1 MRTPADLT
9 ELVRHMEWGDA
20 IVWQAVFQ
28 SAPALADRRSLL
40 WLYHIHMVQRAFTQV
55 WRREEP
61 RFRDPSEF
69 PEPHQLAAWG
79 REGHQLLQAYVTT
92 VAATDLG
99 AEIPVPWAGEIAQ
112 TLGRDIQSP
121 TLGQT
126 ITQVAMHS
134 VHHRAQINARLR
146 ELGAEP
152 PIVDFIA
159 WIWWGQPEAAWTVP
173 A

>member
-1 MRTPADLT
+1 MHTPADLSD
-9 ELVRHMEWGDA
+9 LVRHMEWGDA
-20 IVWQAVFQ
+20 TIWQAVFQ
-28 SAPALADRRSLL
+28 SAPALADRRILM
-40 WLYHIHMVQRAFTQV
+40 WLYHIHTVQRVFTQL
-55 WRREEP
+55 WRGEEP

-69 PEPHQLAAWG
+69 AEPHQLAAWG
-79 REGHQLLQAYVTT
+79 REGHQLLRAFVTN
-92 VAATDLG
+92 VAPTDLA
-99 AEIPVPWAGEIAQ
+99 AEIRVPWTGEIAQ
-112 TLGRDIQSP
+112 TLGRDLRPP

-134 VHHRAQINARLR
+134 VHHRAQINVRLR

-159 WIWWGQPEAAWTVP
+159 WIWWGQPEPTWTVP